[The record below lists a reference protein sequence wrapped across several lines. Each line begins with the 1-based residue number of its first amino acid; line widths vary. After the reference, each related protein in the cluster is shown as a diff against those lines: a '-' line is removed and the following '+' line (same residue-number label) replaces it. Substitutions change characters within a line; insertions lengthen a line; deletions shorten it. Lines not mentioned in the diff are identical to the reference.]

1 METTTSV
8 EPVPEQESTSVWE
21 DLVDIFHAPAS
32 VFARRADGRFALA
45 LIILTVLMGV
55 LFYAS
60 QTVLADVMRAEF
72 ARAVEGQQLSAE
84 QMEGMEQ
91 MAGIFGTIGFLVTF
105 PIGVLLSGAVLW
117 LVGKAFGSVAGF
129 AAAAMVATYAQV
141 PKVLQQL
148 AALLQGMVME
158 PVSSIYHVTL
168 SPARFMD
175 PEQSSATV
183 MGLLGRLD
191 LFVIW
196 SAVLLAIGLAVVGRL
211 PKGQAYL
218 AAAVVWGLGAV
229 PIAVGAL
236 F

>member
-1 METTTSV
+1 METTTPV
-8 EPVPEQESTSVWE
+8 EPVPEQQSTSVWE
-21 DLVDIFHAPAS
+21 DFVDIFYAPSS
-32 VFARRADGRFALA
+32 VFARRRDGRFALA
-45 LIILTVLMGV
+45 LVILTVLMGI

-60 QTVLADVMRAEF
+60 QTVLAEAMRAEF
-72 ARAVEGQQLSAE
+72 ARAVEGQQLTAE
-84 QMEGMEQ
+84 QMAGMER
-91 MAGIFGTIGFLVTF
+91 MAGIFGTIGFAVTF
-105 PIGVLLSGAVLW
+105 PIGVLLTGLVLW

-129 AAAAMVATYAQV
+129 AAAAMVATYAQT

-148 AALLQGMVME
+148 AAILQGLVME

-175 PEQSSATV
+175 PEQTSAVV

-191 LFVIW
+191 VFVIW
-196 SAVLLAIGLAVVGRL
+196 STVLLAIGLAVVGRV
-211 PKGQAYL
+211 PRSQAYL
-218 AAAVVWGLGAV
+218 AAAVVWLLGAV